1 MNQLDIDPTELRG
14 IGIQV
19 NKLESR
25 TVKKAGR
32 IEEYLSNMKSDP
44 KQNQILF
51 NENTNNKTIMPLKI
65 KNSKCQQSSSAINTH
80 MENNNKSKMTAF
92 LKPKENSSSEKQQS
106 ISKTLSHVHQ
116 SFVNFKMS
124 EVDPAFLD
132 ALPPD
137 LRQEIENDL
146 RSNYIQNEA
155 SIKCENTTSTMEIM
169 VTKESSKLYQLVHV
183 DQMKEFIEEWVATE
197 CEPKMCDNIMVS
209 KYLCNL
215 IKDGKTEEA
224 YEIIRKLYR

>member
-32 IEEYLSNMKSDP
+32 IEDYLSNMKSDS
-44 KQNQILF
+44 KQNQIVF
-51 NENTNNKTIMPLKI
+51 NKNTNNKTIMPLKI
-65 KNSKCQQSSSAINTH
+65 KNYKCQQSSSAINTH

-92 LKPKENSSSEKQQS
+92 LKPKENSNSEKQQS
-106 ISKTLSHVHQ
+106 ISNTSSHVHQ
-116 SFVNFKMS
+116 SFVNFKTS

-137 LRQEIENDL
+137 LRKEIENDL
-146 RSNYIQNEA
+146 RSYHVKNEV
-155 SIKCENTTSTMEIM
+155 SIRCENTPTMEIM

-183 DQMKEFIEEWVATE
+183 DQMKEFIEEWVVTE

-215 IKDGKTEEA
+215 IKDGKTEET